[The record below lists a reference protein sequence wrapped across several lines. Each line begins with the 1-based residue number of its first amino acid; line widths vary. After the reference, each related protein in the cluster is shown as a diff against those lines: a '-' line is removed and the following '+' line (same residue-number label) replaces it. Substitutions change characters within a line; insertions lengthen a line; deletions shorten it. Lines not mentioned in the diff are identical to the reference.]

1 MISVCIPIYNFN
13 VTKLVK
19 ELSRQSSL
27 LNVSS
32 EIILIDDCS
41 KSSIKKLNES
51 ICSSEVYIKLDK
63 NIGRVAIRNRFLNH
77 AKYENLLF
85 LDCDVVVN
93 SKSFL
98 KTYIDIIKT
107 NNAQV
112 ICGGRTYKST
122 PPKRDRFLRWKYG
135 VSRES
140 KLYEIR
146 SKSPNRSFMANNFVI
161 TKSTFQQIKFD
172 ERLNQYGHE
181 DTLFGFE
188 LKKRNIKTLH
198 IDNTV
203 LNGDLENNNSY
214 ISSTESAIY
223 NLIKI
228 LRFINYDNKFIEDVR
243 ILKIYYKYF
252 RLRRL
257 IVVSF
262 IVLKPVI
269 KYFLSKGYVSLY
281 LFEFYKLGILSLKLK
296 TK

>member
-19 ELSRQSSL
+19 ELSRQSSI

-41 KSSIKKLNES
+41 KSSIKKVNES
-51 ICSSEVYIKLDK
+51 ICSNEVYIKLDK
-63 NIGRVAIRNRFLNH
+63 NIGRAAIRNKFFNY

-85 LDCDVVVN
+85 LDCDVIIN

-98 KTYIDIIKT
+98 KTYIDIIKA
-107 NNAQV
+107 NNAQ
-112 ICGGRTYKST
+112 IMCGGRTYKAI
-122 PPKRDRFLRWKYG
+122 PPKRDRLLRWKYG

-140 KLYEIR
+140 KSHEIR
-146 SKSPNRSFMANNFVI
+146 GKSPNKSFMTNNFVI

-188 LKKRNIKTLH
+188 LKKRNIKILH

-203 LNGDLENNNSY
+203 LSDGLECNNSY
-214 ISSTESAIY
+214 ISSTESAVD

-228 LRFINYDNKFIEDVR
+228 LRFINYDKKFVEDVR
-243 ILKIYYKYF
+243 LLRIYYKYF

-257 IVVSF
+257 IVVCF
-262 IVLKPVI
+262 IIFKPII

-281 LFEFYKLGILSLKLK
+281 LFEFYKLGTLCVKMKS
-296 TK
+296 T

>member
-19 ELSRQSSL
+19 ELSRQSSI

-41 KSSIKKLNES
+41 KSSIKKVNES
-51 ICSSEVYIKLDK
+51 ICSNEVYIKLDK
-63 NIGRVAIRNRFLNH
+63 NIGRAAIRNKFLNY

-85 LDCDVVVN
+85 LDCDVIIN

-98 KTYIDIIKT
+98 KTYIDIIKA
-107 NNAQV
+107 NNAQ
-112 ICGGRTYKST
+112 IMCGGRTYKAI
-122 PPKRDRFLRWKYG
+122 PPKRDRLLRWKYG

-140 KLYEIR
+140 KSHEIR
-146 SKSPNRSFMANNFVI
+146 GKSPNKSFMTNNFVI

-188 LKKRNIKTLH
+188 LKKRNIKILH

-203 LNGDLENNNSY
+203 LSDGLECNNSY
-214 ISSTESAIY
+214 ISSTESAVD

-228 LRFINYDNKFIEDVR
+228 LRFINYDKKFIEDVR
-243 ILKIYYKYF
+243 LLRIYYKYF

-262 IVLKPVI
+262 IIFKPII

-281 LFEFYKLGILSLKLK
+281 LFEFYKLGTLCVKMK
-296 TK
+296 CA